1 MADNPSPPPVGADFD
16 RWYGPPTSDF
26 ADPWSDPVELRAR
39 ERRQIRRYQWGF
51 TLLGFALVVASLF
64 GVGSLLSF
72 FLDLRQVQLA
82 IRGWQFHEET
92 AVVLSSFLGVG
103 LLWGH
108 WPDESWRRRSGLLLL
123 MCLVD
128 LVLWSV
134 DHATTLGLSDVEIGH
149 DYFRRCLGEALGWS
163 EFALIAGLSAGMAA
177 HLGEPK
183 ALELGRAA
191 RSLASVGASAWF
203 VYFFLRTDWNP
214 PIWPLREAPRD
225 IRLFLISIGSLFL
238 TTIVLVQVTLL
249 CLYAGR
255 TCARAVRT
263 IDAEEARNE
272 AFLSRS
278 EIGWNE
284 LHRDDPDRPKP

>member
-1 MADNPSPPPVGADFD
+1 MADNPSPPPDGADFD

-64 GVGSLLSF
+64 GVGWLLAF
-72 FLDLRQVQLA
+72 FFGVRQVLMA
-82 IRGWQFHEET
+82 IQAWQFHEET
-92 AVVLSSFLGVG
+92 VVVLSSFLGAG

-108 WPDESWRRRSGLLLL
+108 WPDESWRRRSGLFLL
-123 MCLVD
+123 MCLAD

-134 DHATTLGLSDVEIGH
+134 DHATTLGLSDVAIGH
-149 DYFRRCLGEALGWS
+149 DYFRRCLGQALSWS
-163 EFALIAGLSAGMAA
+163 EFALIASLAVGMAA

-183 ALELGRAA
+183 ALDLGRAA

-203 VYFFLRTDWNP
+203 VYFFLRTDWNS
-214 PIWPLREAPRD
+214 PIWPLREVPLD
-225 IRLFLISIGSLFL
+225 IRLLLISIGSQFL
-238 TTIVLVQVTLL
+238 TTLVLVQVTLL
-249 CLYAGR
+249 SLFAGR
-255 TCARAVRT
+255 TCARAVRARL
-263 IDAEEARNE
+263 AEEEHGE

-278 EIGWNE
+278 EVGWSE
-284 LHRDDPDRPKP
+284 LHRDHPDRPRR